1 MKYEFIS
8 NTNLENNGNLYRYIE
23 NGFKKAKSFCFSV
36 AFINFAGVQII
47 LDILK
52 KSEKHNIKGKILTT
66 NYLHFTELKSIEF
79 LKRFKNI
86 EVKFFDSDKMEG
98 FHTKG
103 YIFEYEN
110 CYKAIIGSS
119 NLTKSGLKSNIE
131 WNTAVTTEKNSDFIK
146 GVLNEFNYL

>member
-79 LKRFKNI
+79 L
-86 EVKFFDSDKMEG
+86 
-98 FHTKG
+98 
-103 YIFEYEN
+103 
-110 CYKAIIGSS
+110 
-119 NLTKSGLKSNIE
+119 
-131 WNTAVTTEKNSDFIK
+131 
-146 GVLNEFNYL
+146 

>member
-8 NTNLENNGNLYRYIE
+8 NTNFENNKNLYKYIE
-23 NGFKKAKSFCFSV
+23 DGFKNATEFYFSV
-36 AFINFAGVQII
+36 AFINFAGVQIL

-52 KSEKHNIKGKILTT
+52 STEKLDIKGKILTT
-66 NYLHFTELKSIEF
+66 NYLHFTELKAVDY

-86 EVKFFDSDKMEG
+86 EVKFFDSDELEG

-103 YIFEYEN
+103 YIFKYPN
-110 CYKAIIGSS
+110 SYKAIIGSS

-131 WNTAVTTEKNSDFIK
+131 WNTSVTTAPNSEFIT